1 MINWISSFTIIIHLH
16 RITKTSNYIE
26 CKPCRRFLD
35 HLLGAIHGTM
45 ARCCSDTCRRT
56 LRCRRLHRGA
66 AVRWLCSVGLL
77 HRRCRHLARHRRRRS
92 CASMSSGRMALE
104 DGRSV
109 APTSRSSSSAGASTS
124 RRMKRWRRSNG
135 FGDKW
140 GRRWGA
146 ICRWRKLGRFHGG
159 AGRRPPSPA
168 GSLLATKMAPS
179 PRVFPPANAKS
190 CLFPLTSIRYCIHVL
205 ALRFVLD
212 AQDLATVKVAVT
224 IAIAPDLGPQEP
236 RRWALNLKA
245 VTALNRLKR

>member
-1 MINWISSFTIIIHLH
+1 MINWIYSFMIIIHLH

-26 CKPCRRFLD
+26 YKPCRRFLD

-77 HRRCRHLARHRRRRS
+77 RRRCRHLARHRRRRS

-109 APTSRSSSSAGASTS
+109 APTSRSSNSAGASTS
-124 RRMKRWRRSNG
+124 RRTKRWRRSNG
-135 FGDKW
+135 FGHRW

-168 GSLLATKMAPS
+168 GTGRFSLGDE
-179 PRVFPPANAKS
+179 NGAKS
-190 CLFPLTSIRYCIHVL
+190 SRFPSSQCQIKPFPSNQHQVLHTCFGPSICPERSRSC
-205 ALRFVLD
+205 
-212 AQDLATVKVAVT
+212 
-224 IAIAPDLGPQEP
+224 
-236 RRWALNLKA
+236 NC
-245 VTALNRLKR
+245 